1 MATTTATFS
10 LSSADIAP
18 SPVSIS
24 TSATLYKAGLS
35 TGLDQIQGMSRRILK
50 TAETGKTLLISPAIY
65 GTQVLHGIT
74 LANGDATV
82 ELASASPTLAELG
95 IKVGDALE
103 GTGVPAGATV
113 LSITDADT
121 FEMSANAD
129 QDVVTTDG
137 SMAVFTQATANKANK
152 VYICNSSTTSDDF
165 FLVTINQEEIG
176 RLYGGNWMFMPWG
189 VSDVDSEIYVTAAT
203 QTTPVIIDYMVIGEG
218 NAA

>member
-165 FLVTINQEEIG
+165 FIVTINQEEIG